1 MLLNSTFPLMVMSVP
16 LIIVLVAEK
25 LEFEP
30 SLMDTAK
37 VSVAF
42 PPVSHSLTS
51 AASWVARCCL

>member
-42 PPVSHSLTS
+42 PPV
-51 AASWVARCCL
+51 